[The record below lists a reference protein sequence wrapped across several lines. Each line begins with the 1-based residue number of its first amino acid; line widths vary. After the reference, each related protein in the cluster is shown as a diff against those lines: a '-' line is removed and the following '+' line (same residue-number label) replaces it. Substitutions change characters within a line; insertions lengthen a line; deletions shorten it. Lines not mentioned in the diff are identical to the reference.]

1 MESQRGLNS
10 ASMEFSDRI
19 LLAIESLEKRVS
31 EISASERHPVRVS
44 KVISAPSVTVAPSF
58 TKPGHADQFKFCEDV
73 KGIASAALACFRF
86 DEDMQRWV
94 PEIADD
100 DSLDT
105 AVEALQRVVAATEAR
120 QKLIRMADRSD
131 LGWRVVQHY
140 VADPIAE
147 SVDDE
152 KRIKNATKAAAA
164 DLKAAQEKKG
174 E

>member
-31 EISASERHPVRVS
+31 EISASERRPVRVS
-44 KVISAPSVTVAPSF
+44 KVTSAPSVSLSL

-164 DLKAAQEKKG
+164 NLKAAQEKKG